1 MLYGRTKHIDV
12 VYHFIRGI
20 TAEDDTKICKISTY
34 DNPVDILINSIYGD
48 KCLNLVGICYSLSP
62 RDFLRRR
69 LFIIE
74 VS

>member
-34 DNPVDILINSIYGD
+34 DNPNDMLIDSVSRA
-48 KCLNLVGICYSLSP
+48 KLKLCSNLVGTSSVF
-62 RDFLRRR
+62 FLVVVR
-69 LFIIE
+69 
-74 VS
+74 